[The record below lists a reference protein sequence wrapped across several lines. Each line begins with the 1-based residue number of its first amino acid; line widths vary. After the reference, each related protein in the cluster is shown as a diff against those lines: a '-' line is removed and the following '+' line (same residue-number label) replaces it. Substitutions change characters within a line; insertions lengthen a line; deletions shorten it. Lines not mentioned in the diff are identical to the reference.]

1 MATNPLQLIRN
12 PRAVLK
18 LSAKR
23 WPSNLP
29 PPVYASDTRNKEL
42 AVSALCGLIMR
53 DGSRLHC
60 SDLSNEEA
68 RDIAAWLMRPAV

>member
-1 MATNPLQLIRN
+1 MNALRLIRN

-29 PPVYASDTRNKEL
+29 PPVYASDNRAKEL
-42 AVSALCGLIMR
+42 AVSALCGLMMR
-53 DGSRLHC
+53 DGERLHSC
-60 SDLSNEEA
+60 DLTAEQA
-68 RDIAAWLMRPAV
+68 ADIAAWLRPAV

>member
-1 MATNPLQLIRN
+1 MVANPLRLIRN

-23 WPSNLP
+23 WPANLP
-29 PPVYASDTRNKEL
+29 PPVLAMDNRNKEI

-60 SDLSNEEA
+60 IDLSNEEA
-68 RDIAAWLMRPAV
+68 RDIAAWLRPAV

>member
-1 MATNPLQLIRN
+1 MNALRLIRN

-29 PPVYASDTRNKEL
+29 PPVLAMDNRNKEI
-42 AVSALCGLIMR
+42 AVSALCNLTMR
-53 DGSRLHC
+53 DGERLHSC
-60 SDLSNEEA
+60 DLTDAQA
-68 RDIAAWLMRPAV
+68 RDIATWCLLRPAV

>member
-1 MATNPLQLIRN
+1 MNALRLIRN

-42 AVSALCGLIMR
+42 AVSALCSLIMR
-53 DGSRLHC
+53 DGSRIHC
-60 SDLSNEEA
+60 CDINESQA
-68 RDIAAWLMRPAV
+68 ADIAAWMLRPAV